1 VEADD
6 FIVFTGDINE
16 LSEAIDDRS
25 SPQLFSV
32 VEATEKAELLDLWG
46 LVGGEKDLF
55 CRDLMCLARRDCAEE

>member
-46 LVGGEKDLF
+46 LVGEKDLF